1 MQHVIRHWQGSLTE
15 ADSTAAMQ
23 MDAEFDKA
31 SNAGTRSQT
40 RDLSDTGQL
49 LLRAQFAF
57 DFQHTLPSQILLY
70 RAKV

>member
-49 LLRAQFAF
+49 HSDILRFHAQSAL
-57 DFQHTLPSQILLY
+57 Q
-70 RAKV
+70 